1 VYVAI
6 CRCIVSVHVCEVYLQ
21 ISNADFQ
28 KAVQAHLLL
37 LKTLSRSGSVELV
50 DTVPAGICVSVA
62 AGSDTTLHVDI
73 AVSAP
78 VINDYC
84 DGSRQS
90 FMYDYKDSSSSHC
103 EHHIRGKSD

>member
-1 VYVAI
+1 M
-6 CRCIVSVHVCEVYLQ
+6 CEVYLQ

-50 DTVPAGICVSVA
+50 DAVPADVCVSVA

-78 VINDYC
+78 VISDYC
-84 DGSRQS
+84 DCSRQS
-90 FMYDYKDSSSSHC
+90 FMYDYKSSSSSHC
-103 EHHIRGKSD
+103 EHYSRDNSD